1 MMRAQTITTMNR
13 RRRRARRSSA
23 LALALGACALAIP
36 ASAGAAPI
44 DGGYSSVNAI
54 TNEDAAAVPGFGTA
68 IHAAIADPRNQRF
81 YYQAEPGGSD
91 QSFHAD
97 PTTVNATLGADGV
110 VEPTLITGSPASADD
125 GFDWAS
131 GAVGAGAALAFAAL
145 GAAALLTARR
155 RTAASP
161 AA

>member
-1 MMRAQTITTMNR
+1 MRARRITSISR
-13 RRRRARRSSA
+13 RTRRARRSSA

-54 TNEDAAAVPGFGTA
+54 TNDDRAAAPGFGTA

-91 QSFHAD
+91 ESFHAD

-131 GAVGAGAALAFAAL
+131 GAVGAAAAMALVALGGAALLAF
-145 GAAALLTARR
+145 RR
-155 RTAASP
+155 RTTVSP

>member
-1 MMRAQTITTMNR
+1 M
-13 RRRRARRSSA
+13 RRRRAVA
-23 LALALGACALAIP
+23 VALGVFALAIP

-44 DGGYSSVNAI
+44 DDGYSSVNAI
-54 TNEDAAAVPGFGTA
+54 TNEDPAAVPGFGTA
-68 IHAAIADPRNQRF
+68 IHGAIADPRNQRF
-81 YYQAEPGGSD
+81 YYQAEPGGSGE
-91 QSFHAD
+91 SFHAD

-131 GAVGAGAALAFAAL
+131 GAVGAAAAMALVALGGAALLA
-145 GAAALLTARR
+145 ARR

>member
-1 MMRAQTITTMNR
+1 MRARRITSISR
-13 RRRRARRSSA
+13 RTRRARRSSA

-54 TNEDAAAVPGFGTA
+54 TNADPAAVPGFGTT
-68 IHAAIADPRNQRF
+68 IHGSIADPRNQRF

-91 QSFHAD
+91 ESLHAD

-131 GAVGAGAALAFAAL
+131 GAVGAAAAMALVALGGAALLAF
-145 GAAALLTARR
+145 RR
-155 RTAASP
+155 RTTVSP

>member
-1 MMRAQTITTMNR
+1 MRAQAITSMSSRSRRT
-13 RRRRARRSSA
+13 RRRRAVA
-23 LALALGACALAIP
+23 VALGVFALAIP

-54 TNEDAAAVPGFGTA
+54 TNEGPAAVPGTA
-68 IHAAIADPRNQRF
+68 IHGAIADPRNQRF

-91 QSFHAD
+91 ESFHAD

-131 GAVGAGAALAFAAL
+131 GAVGAAAAMALVALGGAALLA
-145 GAAALLTARR
+145 ARR